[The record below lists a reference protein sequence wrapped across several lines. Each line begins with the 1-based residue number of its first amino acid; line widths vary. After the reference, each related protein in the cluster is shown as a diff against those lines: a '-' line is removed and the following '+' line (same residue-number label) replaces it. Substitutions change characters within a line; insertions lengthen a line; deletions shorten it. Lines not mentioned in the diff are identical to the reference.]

1 MQSFPNAGMTPDT
14 RSSGVPSIVVAAL
27 PTTSISPRSAIG
39 MVEGDLV
46 FSSIALSAIAAVSA
60 ISAAAALFVIHM

>member
-1 MQSFPNAGMTPDT
+1 
-14 RSSGVPSIVVAAL
+14 
-27 PTTSISPRSAIG
+27 